1 MSEVTDNTP
10 ATWFWIV
17 GGIAFAWNLMG
28 IVSYLM
34 QVMITEE
41 ALAALPEA
49 ERLLYE
55 SFPAWVTGLFAIAV
69 FGGTI
74 GCIGLLL
81 KKKWAQPALVVSLIC
96 VLIQMAYY
104 LFVMDPLAVYGTG
117 AAVMPV
123 LVIVIAIFLVWFAK
137 MSTVKGWRPKAAG
150 NESEQQNGRV
160 LARRCFG
167 LGPYYLVFSTRLI
180 GDT

>member
-1 MSEVTDNTP
+1 MSEVTDDKP
-10 ATWFWIV
+10 ARWFWIV
-17 GGIAFAWNLMG
+17 SGIALAWNLMG
-28 IVSYLM
+28 VVSYLM

-41 ALAALPEA
+41 ALAVLPEA

-69 FGGTI
+69 FGGTT
-74 GCIGLLL
+74 GSIGLLL

-104 LFVMDPLAVYGTG
+104 LFVMDPVAVYGAV

-123 LVIVIAIFLVWFAK
+123 IVIVIAIFLVWFAK
-137 MSTVKGWRPKAAG
+137 MST
-150 NESEQQNGRV
+150 
-160 LARRCFG
+160 ARAW
-167 LGPYYLVFSTRLI
+167 LS
-180 GDT
+180 